1 MSFKEEILTFQLE
14 SAFYIV
20 GSIST
25 ACEEN
30 GSVKNVCGCFQSKA
44 AASFLP
50 PQMRGAGSKFILLTT
65 P

>member
-25 ACEEN
+25 AHEEN

-44 AASFLP
+44 PLRFY
-50 PQMRGAGSKFILLTT
+50 LLKCGGRVLNLFC
-65 P
+65 